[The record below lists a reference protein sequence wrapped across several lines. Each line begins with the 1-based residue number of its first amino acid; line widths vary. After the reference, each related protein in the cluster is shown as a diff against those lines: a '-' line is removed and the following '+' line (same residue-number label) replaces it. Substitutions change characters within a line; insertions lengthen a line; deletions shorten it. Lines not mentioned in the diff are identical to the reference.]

1 MKQEDMNTVIPP
13 YNGLRYFEMQDA
25 ERFFGRDDLVAQL
38 VEHVMSH
45 RFLAVIGASGS
56 GKSSLVRA
64 GLLPALEQ
72 VALSAVGAPMQG
84 YVANGKHN
92 GAGLASERVKLGLPV
107 NADVEP
113 VPERLVHIMTPG
125 ANPLQALAV
134 ALTPDGES
142 AIKRKALAKELTR
155 HPRTLHLYA
164 SKLLSDQTSTTTQQ
178 ILLVVDQFEE
188 LFTLCNNPIA
198 RRAFV
203 DNLMNAIEHQAM
215 TVVVVLRSDFYAHC
229 AEFDVLR
236 ELLEQ
241 QQKFIGQ
248 MSETQLRHIIEEP
261 ARLGGWQVQ
270 DGLVEV
276 LLEEAREQEDVLPRL
291 SHALLETWKAREGT
305 QLTFAGYAK
314 TGRFAESIAQQAEA
328 LFQAMTI
335 KERTIMRSI
344 FSRLIKIHTPS
355 LSDGADSI
363 RRVTLREL
371 MQSAR
376 LYEVSIVERVL
387 HTLQEAGLIT
397 INEVTKTSKSV
408 VAPASLI
415 DFDGELPTLDEEIE
429 RPASNG
435 DHQQSDEQ
443 ARADFATSLNDQLNG
458 HDVKTDLTA
467 DRLED
472 PRFWNNDSQLADQD
486 EDLATIEIAHEALT
500 RYWPRLRQWLDEKRD
515 QYRVEHRLTEP
526 ARLWALHHRDPG
538 YLYRG
543 SRLAEAENVS
553 DLLHLDGLKREFL
566 EASLVLRNQDEAE
579 QHSARAQTQSA
590 PAVSRWVK
598 WGTIFG
604 IMTLCLLLT
613 VASGFAA
620 WQWYQSQQLLQ
631 VTYANDLASQA
642 QAVQEQKPQ
651 RSLLLGLE
659 ALAAGEKA
667 DEPALPAA
675 LQALRD
681 GLAHSGGLDMGEPVT
696 GIHTIG
702 TAANVHNPSQ
712 PYWLVTGNGNGELGL
727 WQLTYSL
734 TNDFMVNPSKPA
746 TRLTGHEDRITVM
759 ASNNEWF
766 ATGSRDGSIRLWNMA
781 SPDIMA
787 TSISLL
793 GHEKQVNRLE
803 IVAHWLISDSDD
815 NTVRLWDMRQPQP
828 TSIVLVSHQDYV
840 GTTFAPD
847 GRGEHPYLMTSTA
860 YDVYLWNLLLDDPS
874 QQAPVKIGSHPDRIS
889 SIGLSDDTRW
899 LISGSNDSSVR
910 LWNLSDPLLRT
921 GKVEPRYLQAHNNQ
935 IRAVGISSDNHWA
948 FTTGGQDAFLWDL
961 TDPEMTTKPIHLP
974 GHKDEI
980 RQAMVSVDSHWL
992 VTVSSRKAVL
1002 WDLHKMPV
1010 EGRTPIEL
1018 QGYQDRVSSVA
1029 ISPDSRWLAVGSYD
1043 NSAYVWDL
1051 QAPSLGNSAYR
1062 LQGHD
1067 EPIDAIVTSADY
1079 WLITQ
1084 SRGGDARLWDL
1095 REPVDR
1101 QLNYLS
1107 FQDAEFSEN
1116 RVQTS
1121 AGHSLISNEDAPPPL
1136 TKLSTEQLT
1145 TLACKIAARNF
1156 TQAEWET
1163 YFAAQGMGYRKTCPD
1178 LPVHPTVIEHLLAE
1192 ATVLA
1197 KINQIDDATAH
1208 FEKAIA
1214 LDADSVAIL
1223 SQGAFDPEIKA
1234 RQIASQALIDEGERL
1249 AHKGDVGGAL
1259 NSYKQAQEV
1268 YPEINIT
1275 GPSWNSL
1282 CRFGSAWGHAEKVMY
1297 ACENAVA
1304 LDPTNGLARN
1314 SRALA
1319 RALTGDMPGAIQDF
1333 EFFIEWAKDEA
1344 PYAHYVPL
1352 REGWIEAMQA
1362 GDNPFDDETVM
1373 RLRYE

>member
-25 ERFFGRDDLVAQL
+25 ERFFGRDALVAQL
-38 VEHVMSH
+38 VEHVRAH

-64 GLLPALEQ
+64 GLLPALQEAALFE
-72 VALSAVGAPMQG
+72 VATPR
-84 YVANGKHN
+84 
-92 GAGLASERVKLGLPV
+92 LASETLNLDLPAKV
-107 NADVEP
+107 GAQP
-113 VPERLVHIMTPG
+113 VPERLVHIMTPTEK
-125 ANPLQALAV
+125 PLEALAV
-134 ALTPDGES
+134 TLTPDGES
-142 AIKRKALAKELTR
+142 ATKRKALAKELTR

-164 SKLLSDQTSTTTQQ
+164 SKLLSDQTPETNQQ
-178 ILLVVDQFEE
+178 VLLVVDQFEE
-188 LFTLCNNPIA
+188 LFTLCNNAIA

-215 TVVVVLRSDFYAHC
+215 TVVIVLRSDFYAHC
-229 AEFDVLR
+229 AEFDALR

-248 MSETQLRHIIEEP
+248 MNETQLRHIIEEP
-261 ARLGGWQVQ
+261 ARLGGWQLQ
-270 DGLVEV
+270 EGLVEV
-276 LLEEAREQEDVLPRL
+276 LLEEARDQADILPRL
-291 SHALLETWKAREGT
+291 SHVLLETWKAREGT

-314 TGRFAESIAQQAEA
+314 TGRFADSISQQAEE
-328 LFQAMTI
+328 LFQNMTI

-344 FSRLIKIHTPS
+344 FSRLIKVHVSS
-355 LSDGADSI
+355 LSDAADSI

-387 HTLQEAGLIT
+387 HTLREAGLIL
-397 INEVTKTSKSV
+397 INQVAKTSKSL

-415 DFDGELPTLDEEIE
+415 DFDGQLPDLDEEIE

-435 DHQQSDEQ
+435 HHQQTEQ
-443 ARADFATSLNDQLNG
+443 QAQAEFATSLNDQIING
-458 HDVKTDLTA
+458 HDISPDLTM

-472 PRFWNNDSQLADQD
+472 PRFWNGGSQLADQD
-486 EDLATIEIAHEALT
+486 EYLATVEIAHEALI

-515 QYRVEHRLTEP
+515 QYRVEYRLTEP

-543 SRLAEAENVS
+543 ARLAEAEHVS

-566 EASLVLRNQDEAE
+566 EASLALRNQDEAE
-579 QHSARAQTQSA
+579 QESARYQTQSA
-590 PAVSRWVK
+590 SSLSGWVK

-604 IMTLCLLLT
+604 VTVLCLLLMA
-613 VASGFAA
+613 ASGFAA
-620 WQWYQSQQLLQ
+620 WQWYEGQQLLQ
-631 VTYANDLASQA
+631 VTHANDLASQA
-642 QAVQEQKPQ
+642 QAVQDQKPQ

-746 TRLTGHEDRITVM
+746 RYLNGHEDRVTTM
-759 ASNNEWF
+759 TSHNEWL

-787 TSISLL
+787 TSVSLL

-828 TSIVLVSHQDYV
+828 TPILLVSHQDYV
-840 GTTFAPD
+840 GATFAPD
-847 GRGEHPYLMTSTA
+847 GRGEHPYLITSTA
-860 YDVYLWNLLLDDPS
+860 YDVYLWDLLLDDPS
-874 QQAPVKIGSHPDRIS
+874 QQAPVKVGNHPDRMS
-889 SIGLSDDTRW
+889 SIALSDDTRW

-921 GKVEPRYLQAHNNQ
+921 GEAEPRYLQAHNNQ
-935 IRAVGISSDNHWA
+935 IRAVGVSTDNRWA
-948 FTTGGQDAFLWDL
+948 FTTGGQDAFLWDFS
-961 TDPEMTTKPIHLP
+961 DPEMTTKPIHLP
-974 GHKDEI
+974 GHKGEI
-980 RQAMVSVDSHWL
+980 THAVISPDSHWL
-992 VTVSSRKAVL
+992 LTVSSRQALL

-1018 QGYQDRVSSVA
+1018 HGYEGRVSSFA

-1043 NSAYVWDL
+1043 NSAYLWDL
-1051 QAPSLGNSAYR
+1051 QAPALGSSAYR

-1067 EPIDAIVTSADY
+1067 EPIDAIITSADF

-1084 SRGGDARLWDL
+1084 SRSGDARLWDL

-1107 FQDAEFSEN
+1107 FQDAEFSDN

-1136 TKLSTEQLT
+1136 AKLTTEQLT

-1163 YFAAQGMGYRKTCPD
+1163 YFAAQDMGYRKTCPD

-1197 KINQIDDATAH
+1197 KINRLDDAIAH

-1214 LDADSVAIL
+1214 LDADIVATL
-1223 SQGAFDPEIKA
+1223 SEGAFDPEIKA
-1234 RQIASQALIDEGERL
+1234 RQIAAQALIDDGERL
-1249 AHKGDVGGAL
+1249 AHKGDVGSAL
-1259 NSYKQAQEV
+1259 NSYEQAQEV
-1268 YPEINIT
+1268 YPDIDIT

-1282 CRFGSAWGHAEKVMY
+1282 CRFGSAWGHPEKVMY

-1319 RALTGDMPGAIQDF
+1319 RALTGDTAGAIEDF
-1333 EFFIEWAKDEA
+1333 QFFIEWAKDEP

-1352 REGWIEAMQA
+1352 RQAWIKAMQA
-1362 GDNPFDDETVM
+1362 GDDPFDDETVM